1 MATWDDLDW
10 KQCENLFPHADEI
23 PHKTGAYVVRCAP
36 NGSPRSV
43 CRVFATDL
51 SGILCFG
58 RTTGQGGLRGRL
70 SKFWRATTGGKEVA
84 HAEGRRYC
92 ELNYNTRGFP
102 RSALEIAWVTLERP
116 DAVRKELAWFDEY
129 VGDFGELPPLNRKRG

>member
-1 MATWDDLDW
+1 
-10 KQCENLFPHADEI
+10 
-23 PHKTGAYVVRCAP
+23 
-36 NGSPRSV
+36 
-43 CRVFATDL
+43 L

-58 RTTGQGGLRGRL
+58 RTTKGEGGLRGRL
-70 SKFWRATTGGKEVA
+70 REFWRATGGKEA
-84 HAEGRRYC
+84 PHAEGRRYC

-102 RSALEIAWVTLERP
+102 RNALEIAWVTLERP